1 MFQVG
6 MKSIVWISLLLTILL
21 VGLFAAAAR
30 RAVVEGFT
38 ATVPAPQQADIDIGR
53 TLELLQKLGGFV
65 LNPSNWKE
73 RFDLMGKSP
82 VELARLHLAAQAKS
96 LTTS

>member
-1 MFQVG
+1 MRSTFL
-6 MKSIVWISLLLTILL
+6 WLSLLLTILL
-21 VGLFAAAAR
+21 VGLFGAVAR
-30 RAVVEGFT
+30 RRRTVAEGFAVT
-38 ATVPAPQQADIDIGR
+38 PPPLQADIDIGR

-73 RFDLMGKSP
+73 RFDMMGKSP

-96 LTTS
+96 TTTS

>member
-1 MFQVG
+1 MRSTFL
-6 MKSIVWISLLLTILL
+6 WLSLLLTILL
-21 VGLFAAAAR
+21 VGLFAAVAR
-30 RAVVEGFT
+30 RRTEGF
-38 ATVPAPQQADIDIGR
+38 AAAPPPPQADIDIGR

-73 RFDLMGKSP
+73 RFDMMGKSP

-96 LTTS
+96 TTTS